1 MDGICVYSIDAF
13 QGKSNE
19 NHGEQLLPYY
29 ERFRYISMGENTG
42 ATAPEST
49 AFVIRNADIP
59 FFSKEE
65 YNFSF
70 HGDFV
75 CVTKK

>member
-1 MDGICVYSIDAF
+1 
-13 QGKSNE
+13 
-19 NHGEQLLPYY
+19 
-29 ERFRYISMGENTG
+29 MGENTG

-59 FFSKEE
+59 FFPKEE
-65 YNFSF
+65 YRFSF